1 MSLTFSQLVTLR
13 KAWSSW
19 NSISISKVFHE
30 WAKRALIVSDD
41 LDSGSTDDSNCKFVM
56 GTFQVQVRREP
67 LPPLGSAEHATLR
80 SFSVTDD
87 GTADPYS
94 EAALRPPADPYV
106 SEVPGHGPWDL
117 GDVTDDE
124 YW

>member
-19 NSISISKVFHE
+19 NSISIFKVFHE
-30 WAKRALIVSDD
+30 WAKHALIVSD
-41 LDSGSTDDSNCKFVM
+41 DSGSTDDSNWQIAV
-56 GTFQVQVRREP
+56 GTFQVRREP
-67 LPPLGSAEHATLR
+67 LPPGPFSATLR
-80 SFSVTDD
+80 SFFVTDD

-94 EAALRPPADPYV
+94 EAAPRSHAEPYV

-124 YW
+124 YR